1 MIKTTGINKLR
12 NVLWFAVQCHFAGSW
27 CSRIKWYCRRKW
39 DVIDTYFVGSYT
51 QTHRLYIALLDYE
64 FHYALEKSCFFCKR
78 ADTGTRAAEE
88 EAMQQLPR
96 AAGTANIL
104 LESWEFSAATNTSPS
119 QPAAAACV
127 VFRVGQFCHR
137 YYIILMGRQFV
148 SMPIQQRS
156 LIDSLNVY

>member
-1 MIKTTGINKLR
+1 MFSGL
-12 NVLWFAVQCHFAGSW
+12 QCSVILLVADAAGSNGTVDGKEMW
-27 CSRIKWYCRRKW
+27 LIHILL
-39 DVIDTYFVGSYT
+39 VVGIHKHIVCT
-51 QTHRLYIALLDYE
+51 LHCWIMNFTR
-64 FHYALEKSCFFCKR
+64 YALEKSCFFCKR

-127 VFRVGQFCHR
+127 VFRVAQFYHR
-137 YYIILMGRQFV
+137 YYIILMWRQFV

-156 LIDSLNVY
+156 LIDSLHMY

>member
-1 MIKTTGINKLR
+1 MIETTDINKLR

-39 DVIDTYFVGSYT
+39 DVIDTYFVGSYIHKHIVCT
-51 QTHRLYIALLDYE
+51 LHYE
-64 FHYALEKSCFFCKR
+64 FYYKLEKSCFFCKIT
-78 ADTGTRAAEE
+78 DTGTRAAEE
-88 EAMQQLPR
+88 EAMKQLPR

-119 QPAAAACV
+119 QPAATTCV
-127 VFRVGQFCHR
+127 VFRVAQFCHR
-137 YYIILMGRQFV
+137 YYIILMWRQFV

-156 LIDSLNVY
+156 SLIDSLNMY